1 MNSTLH
7 RILRRIY
14 WNMPVPDGLK
24 ESWISRTR
32 VFLRTLSRATAAAS
46 VAPEPKSSLY
56 QAYLEQVFAIPGKPG
71 DAHVKITEKPFERH
85 EGDPKVIAY
94 YLPQFHP
101 TAENDAWWGRGVTE
115 WNNVSRAVPQYVGHY
130 QPRLPGELG
139 YYDLRIKENMVR
151 QVELAKLYGVF
162 GFSFY
167 YYWFD
172 GVRLLDKPMDMFLAS
187 PDIDFPF
194 CLCWANES
202 WTRRFDGAC
211 GEVLMQQSETV
222 ESYQEFIASVVPYM
236 KDHRYIRVDGRPV
249 LIVYRPSFIP
259 ECSQTLAYWREQ
271 CVKAGVGDL
280 YIIGVKEHTW
290 DRDLL
295 DHGFDAQS
303 EFHPGTLFKHCE
315 RIDTRID
322 FVQPNFGGL
331 VMDYEDIVK
340 EKKYFKYNYKKL
352 YRAAMPMWDNT
363 ARRDNKGMIFHG
375 SSPELYKEWLVD
387 IFRESKERVDLED
400 SFIFINAWNEWG
412 EGTYLEPDKKYGY
425 AYLDAT
431 RRAIEEVRQ

>member
-7 RILRRIY
+7 HVLRRIY
-14 WNMPVPDGLK
+14 WKIPVSDRLK
-24 ESWISRTR
+24 EMGVSKFRILKRKLARMKLSEPPMSDSRTA
-32 VFLRTLSRATAAAS
+32 LHH
-46 VAPEPKSSLY
+46 
-56 QAYLEQVFAIPGKPG
+56 AYVEQVLAIPAKTDTQYIPI
-71 DAHVKITEKPFERH
+71 AESPLKWH

-101 TAENDAWWGRGVTE
+101 TAENDVWWGKGITE

-139 YYDLRIKENMVR
+139 YYDLRIKENMAR
-151 QVELAKLYGVF
+151 QAELAKLYGVF
-162 GFSFY
+162 GFAFY

-172 GVRLLDKPMDMFLAS
+172 GDRLLDKPLDMFAAS
-187 PDIDFPF
+187 KDIDFPF

-211 GEVLMQQSETV
+211 GEILMKQSETV
-222 ESYQEFIASVVPYM
+222 DSYRGFIESVIPYM
-236 KDHRYIRVDGRPV
+236 QDERYIRVDGRPV
-249 LIVYRPSFIP
+249 LIIYRPSFIP
-259 ECSQTLAYWREQ
+259 DCKDTLTYWRGH
-271 CVKAGVGDL
+271 CVNAGVGDP

-290 DRDLL
+290 DEDLL
-295 DHGFDAQS
+295 AHGFDAQS

-315 RIDTRID
+315 RIDTKID

-340 EKKYFKYNYKKL
+340 GKKYFRYNYEKL

-387 IFRESKERVDLED
+387 IFRESRERTDLED

-412 EGTYLEPDKKYGY
+412 EGAYLEPDKKYGY

-431 RRAIEEVRQ
+431 RRAIEEARK